1 MGALFIPQELKEKN
15 RTAFVLAKESGVKH
29 SYLNVKLY
37 KALESKTRFGESRQ
51 EAKAKA
57 IEERKAWCA
66 EHEEKFYL
74 KDARVD
80 GIYSHGTFTNYL
92 KVGAR
97 FNEWLEAEKGIT
109 DTKSIK
115 ATARRYGV
123 EYLESLKER
132 EVSYYTIAQA
142 KSCLGKLAEREINY
156 QLEPQ
161 RYQEI
166 TKGRLTSQRMSLFR
180 EDLNKDLV
188 LIAKATGGRRGDLER
203 LELKDFVRGK
213 SGEVI
218 GVKFEQSKGGRDRF
232 SPILPTY
239 QIAVTRLV
247 DEKERQGK
255 EKVFDRVNSKANIHS
270 YRRFYAQE
278 VYKYTQDHKGY
289 RESLLEAYRGLGYS
303 LPKEYSEIYRT
314 KDGRDF
320 DREAL
325 FTTSQALGHSRLAV
339 VPNNYFR

>member
-1 MGALFIPQELKEKN
+1 MGTLFIPKELKEKN
-15 RTAFVLAKESGVKH
+15 MAAFVLSKEANIKH
-29 SYLNVKLY
+29 SYLNLKLY
-37 KALESKTRFGESRQ
+37 KELENKTRFGESRQ

-57 IEERKAWCA
+57 IEEHKAWCVKNN
-66 EHEEKFYL
+66 EKFYL

-97 FNEWLEAEKGIT
+97 FTEWLEAEKGMA
-109 DTKSIK
+109 DAKSIK
-115 ATARRYGV
+115 AMARRYGV

-132 EVSYYTIAQA
+132 EVSYFTIAQA
-142 KSCLGKLAEREINY
+142 KSCLGKLAEREIDFK
-156 QLEPQ
+156 LEPQ

-166 TKGRLTSQRMSLFR
+166 TKGRLTSKRMGQFR

-203 LELKDFVRGK
+203 LELKDFIRGK
-213 SGEVI
+213 SNEVV
-218 GVKFEQSKGGRDRF
+218 GVKFIGSKGGRDRF
-232 SPILPTY
+232 SPILPKY
-239 QIAVTRLV
+239 QIAVTRLI

-255 EKVFDRVNSKANIHS
+255 EKVFDKVNTKANIHS

-278 VYKYTQDHKGY
+278 VYKYSQDNKDY
-289 RESLLEAYRGLGYS
+289 RESLLKAYKGLGYS
-303 LPKEYSEIYRT
+303 LPKDYKGEYRT

-325 FTTSQALGHSRLAV
+325 FVTSQALGHSRLAV